1 MPKNFLTHVNPPTR
15 AGDLVTAVVTVGIRF
30 ERPAAEVNSARA
42 ERPRRVVEV
51 FSDRSGRLFQQAT
64 TTRPP
69 TTFELDGWLA
79 NVLDDVDL

>member
-1 MPKNFLTHVNPPTR
+1 MNPPTR

-79 NVLDDVDL
+79 NVLDVVDL